1 MGKAGVRVWKAKKFL
16 VVASRGFAAWLVCV
30 SGDGGTRA
38 VGAGDWR
45 AGAKIARGG
54 SRASTRDR
62 RIDRPRSH
70 ASAASSPTA
79 RVFERTPIA
88 RVRVLTV
95 GKSIGSAVARTS
107 AAFEGC
113 IRSNSTTRPPLSPVA
128 RCSPVLSNSTALI
141 MSAVGDRGRT
151 GVGRSASVIAAAWKS
166 DIHRGCR
173 VGWVGARVSLSL
185 VLLTVLHL
193 LAGRALAEHLAEVP
207 IQLPEGLA
215 RGRHLARASA
225 LPTLSPPPS
234 AQAPQRRL
242 PRACFFPARLDA
254 VTGPAV
260 TCERRRL
267 DVRGGRR
274 CLHARV
280 DASRRAEWRR
290 PGRGVVTRRVLSPD
304 RRRGHPKNF
313 CQSQTLTAR

>member
-1 MGKAGVRVWKAKKFL
+1 MR
-16 VVASRGFAAWLVCV
+16 RGSCCV
-30 SGDGGTRA
+30 SGDGGPRA

-45 AGAKIARGG
+45 GGAKIARAG

-70 ASAASSPTA
+70 ASVASSPTA

-141 MSAVGDRGRT
+141 MSAVGDQGGT

-166 DIHRGCR
+166 DIRRGCR
-173 VGWVGARVSLSL
+173 VGWVRARVSLSL
-185 VLLTVLHL
+185 SRYSPSCTSSPGVRSPNTWLKFQSSCPRGSLAAAISPAPQPYPLSLPHPLRRLLSEDC
-193 LAGRALAEHLAEVP
+193 R
-207 IQLPEGLA
+207 GLA
-215 RGRHLARASA
+215 
-225 LPTLSPPPS
+225 
-234 AQAPQRRL
+234 
-242 PRACFFPARLDA
+242 F
-254 VTGPAV
+254 
-260 TCERRRL
+260 
-267 DVRGGRR
+267 
-274 CLHARV
+274 
-280 DASRRAEWRR
+280 SRRVST
-290 PGRGVVTRRVLSPD
+290 P
-304 RRRGHPKNF
+304 
-313 CQSQTLTAR
+313 

>member
-1 MGKAGVRVWKAKKFL
+1 MR
-16 VVASRGFAAWLVCV
+16 RGSCCV
-30 SGDGGTRA
+30 SGDGGPRA

-45 AGAKIARGG
+45 GGAKIARAG

-70 ASAASSPTA
+70 ASVASSPTA

-185 VLLTVLHL
+185 ACYSPSCTSSPGVRSPNTWLKFQSSCPRGS
-193 LAGRALAEHLAEVP
+193 LAAAISPAP
-207 IQLPEGLA
+207 QPY
-215 RGRHLARASA
+215 
-225 LPTLSPPPS
+225 PTLSPTLCAGSS
-234 AQAPQRRL
+234 AKIAEGL
-242 PRACFFPARLDA
+242 LFP
-254 VTGPAV
+254 G
-260 TCERRRL
+260 
-267 DVRGGRR
+267 
-274 CLHARV
+274 
-280 DASRRAEWRR
+280 ASRRRN
-290 PGRGVVTRRVLSPD
+290 GTRRDL
-304 RRRGHPKNF
+304 
-313 CQSQTLTAR
+313 

>member
-1 MGKAGVRVWKAKKFL
+1 MR
-16 VVASRGFAAWLVCV
+16 RGSCCV
-30 SGDGGTRA
+30 SGDGGPRA

-45 AGAKIARGG
+45 GGAKIARAG

-70 ASAASSPTA
+70 ASVASSPTA

-88 RVRVLTV
+88 RRVLTV

-141 MSAVGDRGRT
+141 MSAVGDQGGT

-274 CLHARV
+274 CLHARA

-304 RRRGHPKNF
+304 RCGE
-313 CQSQTLTAR
+313 SQKKLAANHKLQPREDLLPARWWSFG

>member
-1 MGKAGVRVWKAKKFL
+1 MGKAGGSESGKPKSFWS
-16 VVASRGFAAWLVCV
+16 SRLEVLRRGSCCV
-30 SGDGGTRA
+30 SGDGGPRA

-45 AGAKIARGG
+45 GGAKIARAG

-70 ASAASSPTA
+70 ASVASSPTA

-225 LPTLSPPPS
+225 LPHSLSPTLCAGSS
-234 AQAPQRRL
+234 AKIAEGL
-242 PRACFFPARLDA
+242 LFP
-254 VTGPAV
+254 G
-260 TCERRRL
+260 
-267 DVRGGRR
+267 
-274 CLHARV
+274 
-280 DASRRAEWRR
+280 ASRRRN
-290 PGRGVVTRRVLSPD
+290 GTRRDL
-304 RRRGHPKNF
+304 
-313 CQSQTLTAR
+313 

>member
-1 MGKAGVRVWKAKKFL
+1 MG
-16 VVASRGFAAWLVCV
+16 
-30 SGDGGTRA
+30 
-38 VGAGDWR
+38 WR
-45 AGAKIARGG
+45 AR
-54 SRASTRDR
+54 
-62 RIDRPRSH
+62 
-70 ASAASSPTA
+70 
-79 RVFERTPIA
+79 
-88 RVRVLTV
+88 L
-95 GKSIGSAVARTS
+95 
-107 AAFEGC
+107 
-113 IRSNSTTRPPLSPVA
+113 
-128 RCSPVLSNSTALI
+128 
-141 MSAVGDRGRT
+141 
-151 GVGRSASVIAAAWKS
+151 
-166 DIHRGCR
+166 
-173 VGWVGARVSLSL
+173 SLSL

-215 RGRHLARASA
+215 RGRHFARASA

-304 RRRGHPKNF
+304 RRRGQPIFFGFLPIAN
-313 CQSQTLTAR
+313 STTARSPFAARMWSFGQLIWKNKTFRLVSRLALDLSRRTSVPSNPQVDRFFANQISLDERRTTEQLG